1 MNKNSEAGKM
11 SLILGALIYP
21 STGYILYVF
30 NAFSGRFS
38 GEWWQGL
45 PHLGIVFTTLL
56 LTILVFILGIIG
68 LVDKEHSK
76 SFALIGCILGFISI
90 LLIAVS
96 LIVGFMGMENMR
108 PQENRHEDATALGI
122 RTLMEDLVLMIEN

>member
-21 STGYILYVF
+21 STLYTLNMF
-30 NAFSGRFS
+30 NVFSGRFY

-45 PHLGIVFTTLL
+45 PQLGIVFTTLL
-56 LTILVFILGIIG
+56 LIALVFILGIIG

-96 LIVGFMGMENMR
+96 LIVGFMG
-108 PQENRHEDATALGI
+108 NR
-122 RTLMEDLVLMIEN
+122 